1 MRCFAG
7 IKTKTIYLLSII
19 ALFSSSAFSQAGI
32 TFPGSYPVSRF
43 VHKDSI
49 FLFIC
54 AGNSAMSGR
63 DPTPDLVTDPHLWK
77 FEMSPANY
85 DWLPA
90 KEPICVDGPNT
101 LTSPKGGPTMPFLKR
116 LAALYPNY
124 YFGVMQLSYSGGTL
138 QGHFNPGNGDI
149 NKLLTQANFLK
160 PNLTIAAFVSMLNLV
175 EVQNID
181 TLNYLQHVV
190 AMVSNVRTQLGLP
203 NLPYI
208 HAGYPVNAGSDP
220 TGVKYDTSLAQAK
233 SIMRQIAQIPG
244 SIANSC
250 VIPTEGL
257 SICFTCA
264 PANYFSHYDHA
275 GNLGWGNRTGDT
287 VLARGW
293 VPLTTSI
300 SANPQRRVSSV
311 SVPGFQKV
319 LFDGG
324 NWSVFDKAGKSL
336 SVYSPDGRKI
346 AGASFAAMRNLKLLP
361 GVYFVKPQSQ

>member
-1 MRCFAG
+1 MRCFG
-7 IKTKTIYLLSII
+7 GMKTKMIFLLSII
-19 ALFSSSAFSQAGI
+19 ALFSFSAFSQAGI
-32 TFPGSYPVSRF
+32 TFPASLGGRF

-63 DPTPDLVTDPHLWK
+63 DPTPDLVIDPRLWK
-77 FEMSPANY
+77 YEMSPANY

-101 LTSPKGGPTMPFLKR
+101 LSSPKGSPTMPFLKR

-124 YFGVMQLSYSGGTL
+124 YFGAMQLSYSGGTL
-138 QGHFNPGNGDI
+138 QGHFNPGNADI

-160 PNLTIAAFVSMLNLV
+160 ANLTIAAFVSMLNLV

-181 TLNYLQHVV
+181 TLNYLPHVV

-220 TGVKYDTSLAQAK
+220 GGVKYDTSLAQAK

-244 SIANSC
+244 TIANSV
-250 VIPTEGL
+250 VIPTDSL
-257 SICFTCA
+257 TICINCA
-264 PANYFSHYDHA
+264 PLGYYSHYDHA
-275 GNLGWGNRTGDT
+275 GNVGWGNRTGDS

-293 VPLTTSI
+293 VPLTTLI
-300 SANPQRRVSSV
+300 STNPQPRVSSV

-324 NWSVFDKAGKSL
+324 NWSVFDKAGKRFSIY
-336 SVYSPDGRKI
+336 SVNGKLITI
-346 AGASFAAMRNLKLLP
+346 AAGTAIRNQKLLP
-361 GVYFVKPQSQ
+361 GIYFIKSKSR